1 MKARE
6 LHEGHKHPRAR
17 TQAADGSNPESHT
30 EWTKERMFHDL
41 VCLCLTNPHL
51 LTRRPKDSRE
61 AVVIEEDGLF
71 RY

>member
-17 TQAADGSNPESHT
+17 TQAADGSNPESGQR
-30 EWTKERMFHDL
+30 KRMFHDL
-41 VCLCLTNPHL
+41 VGLCLTNPHL